1 MTRHRTR
8 LRTRLRSREEIGYK
22 AMATVESVGGVGREA
37 RRPGNMPLNTGYYQ
51 YGFRCSE
58 VDSTVYLQSE
68 GPEFMI

>member
-1 MTRHRTR
+1 
-8 LRTRLRSREEIGYK
+8 
-22 AMATVESVGGVGREA
+22 MATVESVGGVGREA